1 MWGIVVGILG
11 AAVTLS
17 VAQTLLEKDPNK
29 PEASTPTARLAE
41 PDKNSKPKS
50 DGNFT
55 APMWRQADAREVLN
69 KAKRFG
75 SKLK

>member
-17 VAQTLLEKDPNK
+17 VAQTLFEQDPNK
-29 PEASTPTARLAE
+29 PEASKPTAQLAE
-41 PDKNSKPKS
+41 PDKNFKTSA
-50 DGNFT
+50 DGKFA

-75 SKLK
+75 GKLK

>member
-29 PEASTPTARLAE
+29 PEASTPPRLAE
-41 PDKNSKPKS
+41 PDKDFKPTT
-50 DGNFT
+50 DGKFT